1 MEGHKEASEWTAYVA
16 GLRTVLAENAAE
28 LRSFA
33 QRYGVVINTIV
44 ETPLISPRPPP
55 AASE

>member
-1 MEGHKEASEWTAYVA
+1 MLTLNARFS
-16 GLRTVLAENAAE
+16 AAE
-28 LRSFA
+28 LRGFA